1 MRPCRSEIGPRLE
14 RRFRNLAVTQAAGHL
29 QGDGLCAGAPFRKAR
44 KKIASSEPA
53 FAINRCNIVNTRYT
67 RKKRR
72 ICLSVRQAFLDFNAR
87 SGRDLIKTLMLDDTS
102 DTLVGQKA
110 FLDRLKSSCI
120 LTAQVSSIRHRVRGY
135 ERVLVATAL
144 FATLGITGF
153 AAPSSGDDAH
163 ITVGPIGILGIPEET
178 AQLVASLQDP
188 EERTSGGIRVILG
201 KLANQSVVLCQVGFG
216 KVNAGMAAALLIQKF
231 SPSAIIFTGNAGA
244 LNPNYIQG
252 DVVLA
257 TDLAEYDFGQ
267 LSNGSFAPWQTRSP
281 ISRINN
287 PLWFHPAP
295 WLLSAALKSVPSVQL
310 IRADTRPE
318 VRDPKICEGAIVTG
332 DTFVSDASKVQELR
346 TNFNADGV
354 EMEGAAVAQICSQ
367 YGIPLL
373 VIRSITDRADGS
385 SYTDYHNFVRIAAQ
399 NSSAFVVAI
408 LNQLQ
413 SQGSAKNPREVNHW
427 LLAFELAF
435 SEGSPYALE
444 FGDLHTLSY
453 EVNEQISAVV
463 LQKIISISLD
473 ELAAA
478 KIGFHIMPG
487 AYQHNPIVPSGQ
499 LEIATDEVRARAT
512 LDVIGYLA
520 QQGLVI
526 GSSKGSAGNRMGL
539 EILGRNG
546 DLLKDRARLSE
557 LWNAFL
563 AAEPKL
569 LTGFSGIHESD
580 QAGILIIDT
589 GGAWLTG
596 HASDLSVKFPEIGS
610 TLPVSLSGTLF
621 FFSYIE
627 AENDWTSRADGAD
640 YIDDLV
646 WLGFKKVA
654 QDIPRHKRAIEQT
667 IRDAIA
673 KFAPLLKGRS
683 MGTLGVEPEPLF
695 RRQEYPNPR
704 E

>member
-1 MRPCRSEIGPRLE
+1 M
-14 RRFRNLAVTQAAGHL
+14 
-29 QGDGLCAGAPFRKAR
+29 
-44 KKIASSEPA
+44 
-53 FAINRCNIVNTRYT
+53 
-67 RKKRR
+67 
-72 ICLSVRQAFLDFNAR
+72 
-87 SGRDLIKTLMLDDTS
+87 TS
-102 DTLVGQKA
+102 
-110 FLDRLKSSCI
+110 F
-120 LTAQVSSIRHRVRGY
+120 RHRVRGY
-135 ERVLVATAL
+135 ERVLAAAAL
-144 FATLGITGF
+144 LVTFGITGF
-153 AAPSSGDDAH
+153 ATTSSGDDAH
-163 ITVGPIGILGIPEET
+163 TTAGPIGILGIPEET
-178 AQLVASLQDP
+178 AQLLASLKDP
-188 EERTSGGIRVILG
+188 EERSWGGIRVIQG
-201 KLANQSVVLCQVGFG
+201 RLANQSVVLCQVGFG

-244 LNPNYIQG
+244 LNPDYIQG
-252 DVVLA
+252 DVVVA
-257 TDLAEYDFGQ
+257 TDLAEYDFGK
-267 LSNGSFAPWQTRSP
+267 LSNGSFAPWQTRNP

-295 WLLSAALKSVPSVQL
+295 WLLSAARKSVASVQL
-310 IRADTRPE
+310 IRADTRPD
-318 VRDPKICEGAIVTG
+318 VRDPKISEGAIITG
-332 DTFVSDASKVQELR
+332 DTFVSDASKGQELR
-346 TNFNADGV
+346 TSFSADGV

-367 YGIPLL
+367 YETPLL

-385 SYTDYHNFVRIAAQ
+385 SYTDYHSFVRIAAQ
-399 NSSAFVVAI
+399 NSSAFVIAI

-413 SQGSAKNPREVNHW
+413 SQGALPNNNPREIDHW

-435 SEGSPYALE
+435 SEGSPYAAE
-444 FGDLHTLSY
+444 FGDLHTLPY

-463 LQKIISISLD
+463 LQRIMAISLD
-473 ELAAA
+473 EVAAA

-487 AYQHNPIVPSGQ
+487 THLHDPIVPSGQ
-499 LEIATDEVRARAT
+499 LEIATNEVRARAT

-526 GSSKGSAGNRMGL
+526 GSSKGSTGNRMGL
-539 EILGRNG
+539 EILGRND
-546 DLLKDRARLSE
+546 DLLKDRSRLSE

-569 LTGFSGIHESD
+569 LTGFSGIRESD

-589 GGAWLTG
+589 GGAWLAR

-610 TLPVSLSGTLF
+610 TLPVSLSGTLS

-640 YIDDLV
+640 YLDDLV
-646 WLGFKKVA
+646 WLGFKRVA

-667 IRDAIA
+667 IGDAIA
-673 KFAPLLKGRS
+673 KFAPLWKS
-683 MGTLGVEPEPLF
+683 KGTLGVEPEPLF

>member
-1 MRPCRSEIGPRLE
+1 LCSVSHGKVIVRDDEVA
-14 RRFRNLAVTQAAGHL
+14 RFRVKSTEARNLPSDKPMRNPCVLPIVTA
-29 QGDGLCAGAPFRKAR
+29 LC
-44 KKIASSEPA
+44 KIASHG
-53 FAINRCNIVNTRYT
+53 I
-67 RKKRR
+67 
-72 ICLSVRQAFLDFNAR
+72 
-87 SGRDLIKTLMLDDTS
+87 
-102 DTLVGQKA
+102 
-110 FLDRLKSSCI
+110 
-120 LTAQVSSIRHRVRGY
+120 RGY
-135 ERVLVATAL
+135 DRVLVATAL
-144 FATLGITGF
+144 LVTFGIGGF
-153 AAPSSGDDAH
+153 AATSSGDDAY
-163 ITVGPIGILGIPEET
+163 TTAGPIGILGIPEET
-178 AQLVASLQDP
+178 ARLVASLKNP
-188 EERTSGGIRVILG
+188 EERSLGGIRVILG
-201 KLANQSVVLCQVGFG
+201 KLANQSVVLCQVGVG

-231 SPSAIIFTGNAGA
+231 LPSAIIFTGNAGA

-295 WLLSAALKSVPSVQL
+295 WLLSAARKSEPSVQL
-310 IRADTRPE
+310 IRADTRPD
-318 VRDPKICEGAIVTG
+318 VRDPKIFEGAIITG
-332 DTFVSDASKVQELR
+332 DTFVSDASKGQELR
-346 TNFNADGV
+346 THFNADGV
-354 EMEGAAVAQICSQ
+354 EMEGAAVAQICSE
-367 YGIPLL
+367 YGTPLL

-385 SYTDYHNFVRIAAQ
+385 SFTDYHNFVRIAAQ
-399 NSSAFVVAI
+399 NSSAFVIAI
-408 LNQLQ
+408 LSQLQ
-413 SQGSAKNPREVNHW
+413 SQGHSPTINSKEVDHW

-435 SEGSPYALE
+435 SQGSPYAVE
-444 FGDLHTLSY
+444 FGDLHTLPY
-453 EVNEQISAVV
+453 DVNEQISAVV

-478 KIGFHIMPG
+478 KVGFHIMPG
-487 AYQHNPIVPSGQ
+487 AREHDPIVPSGQ

-520 QQGLVI
+520 EQGLVI
-526 GSSKGSAGNRMGL
+526 GSSKGSAGSRMGL
-539 EILGRNG
+539 EILGRKG
-546 DLLKDRARLSE
+546 DLLNDRAQLSE

-569 LTGFSGIHESD
+569 LTGFSGIRESD

-589 GGAWLTG
+589 AGAWLTRY
-596 HASDLSVKFPEIGS
+596 ASDLLVKFPEIGS

-646 WLGFKKVA
+646 LLGFKKAA
-654 QDIPRHKRAIEQT
+654 QDIPRHKRVIEQT

-673 KFAPLLKGRS
+673 EFAPLLKPRS

>member
-1 MRPCRSEIGPRLE
+1 
-14 RRFRNLAVTQAAGHL
+14 
-29 QGDGLCAGAPFRKAR
+29 
-44 KKIASSEPA
+44 
-53 FAINRCNIVNTRYT
+53 
-67 RKKRR
+67 
-72 ICLSVRQAFLDFNAR
+72 
-87 SGRDLIKTLMLDDTS
+87 
-102 DTLVGQKA
+102 
-110 FLDRLKSSCI
+110 
-120 LTAQVSSIRHRVRGY
+120 
-135 ERVLVATAL
+135 VLVATAL
-144 FATLGITGF
+144 VVTFGITGF
-153 AAPSSGDDAH
+153 AATASGDDAH
-163 ITVGPIGILGIPEET
+163 TTSPSPMRGRNPDLVQYSDTPTLHHSARPDSRTRTTTRTRTKDPVTAGPIGILGIPEET
-178 AQLVASLQDP
+178 AQLLASLKDP
-188 EERTSGGIRVILG
+188 EERSWGGIRVILG
-201 KLANQSVVLCQVGFG
+201 RLANQSVVLCQVGFG

-244 LNPNYIQG
+244 LNPDYIQG
-252 DVVLA
+252 DVVVA
-257 TDLAEYDFGQ
+257 TDLAEYDFGK
-267 LSNGSFAPWQTRSP
+267 LSNGSFAPWQTRNP

-295 WLLSAALKSVPSVQL
+295 WLLSAARKSALSVQL
-310 IRADTRPE
+310 IRADTRPD
-318 VRDPKICEGAIVTG
+318 VRDPKISEGAIITG
-332 DTFVSDASKVQELR
+332 DTFVSDASKGQELR
-346 TNFNADGV
+346 TSFNADGV

-367 YGIPLL
+367 YETPLL

-385 SYTDYHNFVRIAAQ
+385 SYTDYHSFVRIAAQ
-399 NSSAFVVAI
+399 NSSAFVIAI

-413 SQGSAKNPREVNHW
+413 SQGPTPTSNPKEVDHW

-435 SEGSPYALE
+435 SEGSPYAAE
-444 FGDLHTLSY
+444 FGDLHTLPY
-453 EVNEQISAVV
+453 DVNEQISAAV
-463 LQKIISISLD
+463 LQKVTSISLD

-487 AYQHNPIVPSGQ
+487 AHLHDPIVPSGQ
-499 LEIATDEVRARAT
+499 LEIATNEVRARAT

-546 DLLKDRARLSE
+546 DLLKDRTRLSE

-563 AAEPKL
+563 TAEPKL
-569 LTGFSGIHESD
+569 LTGFSSIRDSD

-589 GGAWLTG
+589 GGAWL
-596 HASDLSVKFPEIGS
+596 ARYAADLSVKLPEIGS
-610 TLPVSLSGTLF
+610 TLPVSLSGTLS

-667 IRDAIA
+667 IGDAIA
-673 KFAPLLKGRS
+673 KFAPLWRS
-683 MGTLGVEPEPLF
+683 KGTLGVEPEPLF

>member
-1 MRPCRSEIGPRLE
+1 
-14 RRFRNLAVTQAAGHL
+14 
-29 QGDGLCAGAPFRKAR
+29 
-44 KKIASSEPA
+44 
-53 FAINRCNIVNTRYT
+53 
-67 RKKRR
+67 
-72 ICLSVRQAFLDFNAR
+72 
-87 SGRDLIKTLMLDDTS
+87 
-102 DTLVGQKA
+102 
-110 FLDRLKSSCI
+110 
-120 LTAQVSSIRHRVRGY
+120 
-135 ERVLVATAL
+135 
-144 FATLGITGF
+144 
-153 AAPSSGDDAH
+153 
-163 ITVGPIGILGIPEET
+163 
-178 AQLVASLQDP
+178 
-188 EERTSGGIRVILG
+188 
-201 KLANQSVVLCQVGFG
+201 
-216 KVNAGMAAALLIQKF
+216 MAAALLIQKY
-231 SPSAIIFTGNAGA
+231 SPRAIIFTGNAGA

-257 TDLAEYDFGQ
+257 TDLAQYDFGQ

-287 PLWFHPAP
+287 PLWLHPAP

-318 VRDPKICEGAIVTG
+318 VRDPKICQGAIVTG
-332 DTFVSDASKVQELR
+332 DTFISDASKVQELR

-367 YGIPLL
+367 YEMPLL

-385 SYTDYHNFVRIAAQ
+385 AYTEYHNFVRIAAK
-399 NSSAFVVAI
+399 NSSAFVIAI
-408 LNQLQ
+408 LHQLQ
-413 SQGSAKNPREVNHW
+413 SQESAKNPREVNHW
-427 LLAFELAF
+427 LLAFDLAF
-435 SEGSPYALE
+435 SEGSPYSLE
-444 FGDLHTLSY
+444 FG
-453 EVNEQISAVV
+453 V
-463 LQKIISISLD
+463 
-473 ELAAA
+473 
-478 KIGFHIMPG
+478 
-487 AYQHNPIVPSGQ
+487 
-499 LEIATDEVRARAT
+499 
-512 LDVIGYLA
+512 
-520 QQGLVI
+520 
-526 GSSKGSAGNRMGL
+526 
-539 EILGRNG
+539 
-546 DLLKDRARLSE
+546 RLSE

-646 WLGFKKVA
+646 WLGFKRVA

-667 IRDAIA
+667 IREAIA

-683 MGTLGVEPEPLF
+683 MGTPGVEPEPLF

>member
-1 MRPCRSEIGPRLE
+1 
-14 RRFRNLAVTQAAGHL
+14 VTS
-29 QGDGLCAGAPFRKAR
+29 F
-44 KKIASSEPA
+44 
-53 FAINRCNIVNTRYT
+53 
-67 RKKRR
+67 
-72 ICLSVRQAFLDFNAR
+72 
-87 SGRDLIKTLMLDDTS
+87 
-102 DTLVGQKA
+102 
-110 FLDRLKSSCI
+110 
-120 LTAQVSSIRHRVRGY
+120 RHRVRGY
-135 ERVLVATAL
+135 ERVLAAAAL
-144 FATLGITGF
+144 LVTFGITGF
-153 AAPSSGDDAH
+153 ATTSSGDDAH
-163 ITVGPIGILGIPEET
+163 TTAGPIGILGIPEET
-178 AQLVASLQDP
+178 AQLLASLKDP
-188 EERTSGGIRVILG
+188 EERSWGGIRVIQG
-201 KLANQSVVLCQVGFG
+201 RLANQSVVLCQVGFG

-244 LNPNYIQG
+244 LNPDYIQG
-252 DVVLA
+252 DVVVA
-257 TDLAEYDFGQ
+257 TDLAEYDFGK
-267 LSNGSFAPWQTRSP
+267 LSNGSFAPWQTRNP

-295 WLLSAALKSVPSVQL
+295 WLLSAARKSVASVQL
-310 IRADTRPE
+310 IRADTRPD
-318 VRDPKICEGAIVTG
+318 VRDPKISEGAIITG
-332 DTFVSDASKVQELR
+332 DTFVSDASKGQELR
-346 TNFNADGV
+346 TSFSADGV

-367 YGIPLL
+367 YETPLL

-385 SYTDYHNFVRIAAQ
+385 SYTDYHSFVRIAAQ
-399 NSSAFVVAI
+399 NSSAFVIAI

-413 SQGSAKNPREVNHW
+413 SQGALPNNNPREIDHW

-435 SEGSPYALE
+435 SEGSPYAAE
-444 FGDLHTLSY
+444 FGDLHTLPY

-463 LQKIISISLD
+463 LQRIMAISLD
-473 ELAAA
+473 EVAAA

-487 AYQHNPIVPSGQ
+487 AHLHDPIVPSGQ
-499 LEIATDEVRARAT
+499 LEIATNEVRARAT

-526 GSSKGSAGNRMGL
+526 GSSKGSTGNRMGL
-539 EILGRNG
+539 EILGRND
-546 DLLKDRARLSE
+546 DLLKDRSRLSE

-569 LTGFSGIHESD
+569 LTGFSGIRESD

-589 GGAWLTG
+589 GGAWLAR

-610 TLPVSLSGTLF
+610 TLPVSLSGTLS

-640 YIDDLV
+640 YLDDLV
-646 WLGFKKVA
+646 WLGFKRVA

-667 IRDAIA
+667 IGDAIA
-673 KFAPLLKGRS
+673 KFAPLWKS
-683 MGTLGVEPEPLF
+683 KGTLGVEPEPLF

>member
-1 MRPCRSEIGPRLE
+1 
-14 RRFRNLAVTQAAGHL
+14 
-29 QGDGLCAGAPFRKAR
+29 
-44 KKIASSEPA
+44 
-53 FAINRCNIVNTRYT
+53 
-67 RKKRR
+67 
-72 ICLSVRQAFLDFNAR
+72 
-87 SGRDLIKTLMLDDTS
+87 MLDDTS

-120 LTAQVSSIRHRVRGY
+120 LTAQVNSIRHRVRGY

-178 AQLVASLQDP
+178 AQLVASLKDP
-188 EERTSGGIRVILG
+188 EERTLGGIRVILG

-267 LSNGSFAPWQTRSP
+267 LTNGSFAPWQTRSP

-487 AYQHNPIVPSGQ
+487 ARQHNPIVPSGQ

>member
-1 MRPCRSEIGPRLE
+1 MRP
-14 RRFRNLAVTQAAGHL
+14 TQHRPARY
-29 QGDGLCAGAPFRKAR
+29 AGAIRTWRSTLETPAR
-44 KKIASSEPA
+44 NASRSDAGGPTLHHSA
-53 FAINRCNIVNTRYT
+53 RPDSRTR
-67 RKKRR
+67 
-72 ICLSVRQAFLDFNAR
+72 
-87 SGRDLIKTLMLDDTS
+87 TS
-102 DTLVGQKA
+102 TKHLV
-110 FLDRLKSSCI
+110 
-120 LTAQVSSIRHRVRGY
+120 TA
-135 ERVLVATAL
+135 
-144 FATLGITGF
+144 
-153 AAPSSGDDAH
+153 
-163 ITVGPIGILGIPEET
+163 GPIGILGIPEET
-178 AQLVASLQDP
+178 AQLVASLKNP
-188 EERTSGGIRVILG
+188 EERSLGGIRVILG

-216 KVNAGMAAALLIQKF
+216 KVNAGMAAALLIQEF

-287 PLWFHPAP
+287 PLWFHPAS
-295 WLLSAALKSVPSVQL
+295 WLLSAARKSVPSVQF
-310 IRADTRPE
+310 IRADTRPD
-318 VRDPKICEGAIVTG
+318 VRDPKICEGVVVTG
-332 DTFVSDASKVQELR
+332 DTFVSDASKGQELR
-346 TNFNADGV
+346 TRFDADGV

-367 YGIPLL
+367 YGTPLL

-385 SYTDYHNFVRIAAQ
+385 SYMDYHSFVRIAAQ
-399 NSSAFVVAI
+399 NSSAFVIAI
-408 LNQLQ
+408 LNQLP
-413 SQGSAKNPREVNHW
+413 SQGPSPTINPKEVDHW
-427 LLAFELAF
+427 RLAFELAF
-435 SEGSPYALE
+435 SEGSPYAVE
-444 FGDLHTLSY
+444 FGDLHTLPY
-453 EVNEQISAVV
+453 DVNEQISAVV
-463 LQKIISISLD
+463 LQRIVSISLN
-473 ELAAA
+473 ELATA

-487 AYQHNPIVPSGQ
+487 AHQHDPIVPSGQ

-539 EILGRNG
+539 EILGGNG
-546 DLLKDRARLSE
+546 DLLKDRARLAE

-569 LTGFSGIHESD
+569 LTGFSGISESD

-589 GGAWLTG
+589 GGAWLTR
-596 HASDLSVKFPEIGS
+596 HAADLAVKFPEIGS
-610 TLPVSLSGTLF
+610 TIPVSLSGTLF

-627 AENDWTSRADGAD
+627 AENDWTSRGDGAD

-654 QDIPRHKRAIEQT
+654 QDIPRQRRVIEQT
-667 IRDAIA
+667 IGDAIA
-673 KFAPLLKGRS
+673 EFAPHLKQRS
-683 MGTLGVEPEPLF
+683 IGVEPEPLF

>member
-1 MRPCRSEIGPRLE
+1 
-14 RRFRNLAVTQAAGHL
+14 
-29 QGDGLCAGAPFRKAR
+29 
-44 KKIASSEPA
+44 
-53 FAINRCNIVNTRYT
+53 
-67 RKKRR
+67 
-72 ICLSVRQAFLDFNAR
+72 
-87 SGRDLIKTLMLDDTS
+87 
-102 DTLVGQKA
+102 
-110 FLDRLKSSCI
+110 
-120 LTAQVSSIRHRVRGY
+120 
-135 ERVLVATAL
+135 
-144 FATLGITGF
+144 
-153 AAPSSGDDAH
+153 
-163 ITVGPIGILGIPEET
+163 
-178 AQLVASLQDP
+178 
-188 EERTSGGIRVILG
+188 VILG

-216 KVNAGMAAALLIQKF
+216 KVNAGMAAALLIEKF

-295 WLLSAALKSVPSVQL
+295 WLLSAALESVPSVQL

-399 NSSAFVVAI
+399 NSSAFVIAI
-408 LNQLQ
+408 LHQLQ

-478 KIGFHIMPG
+478 KVGFHIMPG

-499 LEIATDEVRARAT
+499 LEIAADEVRARAT

-569 LTGFSGIHESD
+569 LTGFSGVHESD
-580 QAGILIIDT
+580 QAGILIIDA

-654 QDIPRHKRAIEQT
+654 QDIPRHKRAIELT

-673 KFAPLLKGRS
+673 KFAPLLKGKS

>member
-1 MRPCRSEIGPRLE
+1 MTCE
-14 RRFRNLAVTQAAGHL
+14 QAGHL
-29 QGDGLCAGAPFRKAR
+29 VDDGLCAGPPFRKAR
-44 KKIASSEPA
+44 N
-53 FAINRCNIVNTRYT
+53 INRCNIVNTRYT

-178 AQLVASLQDP
+178 AQLVASLKDP
-188 EERTSGGIRVILG
+188 EERTLGGIRVILG

-257 TDLAEYDFGQ
+257 TDLAQYDFGQ

-667 IRDAIA
+667 IREAIA

>member
-1 MRPCRSEIGPRLE
+1 MAVLGLPPCAWPCSFNQPARILFIAS
-14 RRFRNLAVTQAAGHL
+14 RFRVESTEASNLPSDKPMRKPCVLPIVTVLCNLASH
-29 QGDGLCAGAPFRKAR
+29 
-44 KKIASSEPA
+44 
-53 FAINRCNIVNTRYT
+53 
-67 RKKRR
+67 
-72 ICLSVRQAFLDFNAR
+72 
-87 SGRDLIKTLMLDDTS
+87 
-102 DTLVGQKA
+102 
-110 FLDRLKSSCI
+110 RL
-120 LTAQVSSIRHRVRGY
+120 RGCD
-135 ERVLVATAL
+135 RVLVATAL
-144 FATLGITGF
+144 LVTLGLSGF
-153 AAPSSGDDAH
+153 AANSSGEDAH
-163 ITVGPIGILGIPEET
+163 TTAGPIGILGIPEET
-178 AQLVASLQDP
+178 ALLVASLKNP
-188 EERTSGGIRVILG
+188 EERSLGGIRVILG
-201 KLANQSVVLCQVGFG
+201 KLANQSVVLCQVGVG

-231 SPSAIIFTGNAGA
+231 LPSAIIFTGNAGA

-295 WLLSAALKSVPSVQL
+295 WFLSAARKSVPSVQL
-310 IRADTRPE
+310 IRADTRPD
-318 VRDPKICEGAIVTG
+318 VRDPKIYEGAIITG
-332 DTFVSDASKVQELR
+332 DTFVSDASKGQELR
-346 TNFNADGV
+346 TRFNADGV

-367 YGIPLL
+367 YGTPLL

-385 SYTDYHNFVRIAAQ
+385 SFTDYHNFVRIAAQ
-399 NSSAFVVAI
+399 NSSAFVIAI
-408 LNQLQ
+408 LSQLQ
-413 SQGSAKNPREVNHW
+413 SQGHGPTISPKAVDHW

-435 SEGSPYALE
+435 SKGSPYAVE
-444 FGDLHTLSY
+444 FGDLHTLPY
-453 EVNEQISAVV
+453 DVNEQISTVV

-487 AYQHNPIVPSGQ
+487 AHEHDPIVPSGQ

-520 QQGLVI
+520 EQGLVI
-526 GSSKGSAGNRMGL
+526 GSSKGSAGSRMGL
-539 EILGRNG
+539 EILGRKD
-546 DLLKDRARLSE
+546 DLLKDRAQLSV

-569 LTGFSGIHESD
+569 LTGFSGIREND

-589 GGAWLTG
+589 GGAWLTR

-627 AENDWTSRADGAD
+627 AENDWTSRADGSD

-646 WLGFKKVA
+646 LLGFKKVA
-654 QDIPRHKRAIEQT
+654 LDIPRHKRVIEQT
-667 IRDAIA
+667 IRDAMA
-673 KFAPLLKGRS
+673 EFAPLLKPRS
-683 MGTLGVEPEPLF
+683 MGTLGVEPELLF
-695 RRQEYPNPR
+695 RRNNIPIQRIDICEFL
-704 E
+704 